1 MKKNSSTYRIFEH
14 IRDVDIS
21 EQDIYDYDIDI
32 LNQLL
37 IDHTCQPKHVQKPMT
52 KQSCKYI
59 LGYFDYEGTVMDE
72 KGHVIVKG
80 YQYKDELSLKI

>member
-37 IDHTCQPKHVQKPMT
+37 IDHTMSAKARAEANDQNKVVNIFWAT
-52 KQSCKYI
+52 S
-59 LGYFDYEGTVMDE
+59 DYEGTVMDE
-72 KGHVIVKG
+72 KGHVIWGTERNV
-80 YQYKDELSLKI
+80 